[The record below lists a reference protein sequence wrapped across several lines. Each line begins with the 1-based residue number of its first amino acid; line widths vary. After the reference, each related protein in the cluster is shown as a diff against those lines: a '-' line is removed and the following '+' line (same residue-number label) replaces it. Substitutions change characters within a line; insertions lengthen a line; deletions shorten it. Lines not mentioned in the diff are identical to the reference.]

1 MLLPEFGERFLDRS
15 ESSLEVNTARQG
27 VDGLEHLHR
36 EIFVVDH
43 DVETILEWTDQ
54 CEDDDRA

>member
-1 MLLPEFGERFLDRS
+1 VLLPEFGERFLDRS
-15 ESSLEVNTARQG
+15 QSSLEVTTAPQG
-27 VDGLEHLHR
+27 ADGPEHLHR

-54 CEDDDRA
+54 CEDGERA

>member
-1 MLLPEFGERFLDRS
+1 MAP
-15 ESSLEVNTARQG
+15 NT
-27 VDGLEHLHR
+27 DGSQHRHR

-54 CEDDDRA
+54 CEDGERA